1 MSVYADEFC
10 AGLPDSDGD
19 GLTDAGADS
28 CQGDSGGPLI
38 CNVNG
43 SAVLTGIVSRG
54 FQCAVAGHAGQYG
67 EVYDY
72 LSWINDKMVNGAT
85 VIRQDTEQQAGIAE
99 FIFHIKIPHL

>member
-1 MSVYADEFC
+1 M
-10 AGLPDSDGD
+10 PDSDGD
-19 GLTDAGADS
+19 GFTDAGSDS

-54 FQCAVAGHAGQYG
+54 YQCAVAGHAGKYG

-72 LSWINDKMVNGAT
+72 IAWIQDKMVNGAT
-85 VIRQDTEQQAGIAE
+85 VIRQDTEEQAGIVEIILYKNKPLLILA
-99 FIFHIKIPHL
+99 